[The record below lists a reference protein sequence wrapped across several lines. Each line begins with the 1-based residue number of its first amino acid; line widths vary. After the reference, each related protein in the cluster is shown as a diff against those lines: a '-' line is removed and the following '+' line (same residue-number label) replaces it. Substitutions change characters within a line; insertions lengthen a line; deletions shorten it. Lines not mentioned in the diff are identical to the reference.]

1 MKMMID
7 LDDLTPMK
15 GDLLEFDGHRW
26 KPISHENAL
35 GEAEAK
41 VRALILECEA
51 LKISTEEEIK
61 SMKAD
66 IATVAKAVKELI

>member
-1 MKMMID
+1 MKILID

-15 GDLLEFDGHRW
+15 GDLLEYDGHRW

-41 VRALILECEA
+41 VRALIIKDEV
-51 LKISTEEEIK
+51 LKAEMEDEIK
-61 SMKAD
+61 SMRES
-66 IATVAKAVKELI
+66 IAAVAKAVKELI